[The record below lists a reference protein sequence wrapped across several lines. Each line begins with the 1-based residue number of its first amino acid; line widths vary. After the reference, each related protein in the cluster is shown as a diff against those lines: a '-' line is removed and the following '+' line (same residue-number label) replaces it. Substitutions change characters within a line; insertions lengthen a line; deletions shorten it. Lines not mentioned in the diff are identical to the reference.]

1 MWIIFWLFRNSFH
14 NRFEIWM
21 TDGIF
26 FCFCCNFHLDNS
38 ITEQKEKWSLLMKF
52 WPLCLSLAK
61 KTRASRKQPSSI
73 SVQAKPLAEWSS
85 ATFILLVG
93 SWFDSWQE
101 KTFAFNHQTSILLK
115 KCSYPKDHQ
124 RGSKNHQP
132 DWWRNTQRCT
142 AYSESVKIEQLFIL
156 ESNYCNLNYN

>member
-26 FCFCCNFHLDNS
+26 CFCCNFHLDNS
-38 ITEQKEKWSLLMKF
+38 ITEQKEKWSQLMKF

-61 KTRASRKQPSSI
+61 KTRASRKRPSSI
-73 SVQAKPLAEWSS
+73 SAQAKPLAEWSS

-101 KTFAFNHQTSILLK
+101 KNFYGLWCQTIKDQFSLK
-115 KCSYPKDHQ
+115 CNYPMDQ
-124 RGSKNHQP
+124 RGSKNASPTRLMTSH
-132 DWWRNTQRCT
+132 
-142 AYSESVKIEQLFIL
+142 
-156 ESNYCNLNYN
+156 